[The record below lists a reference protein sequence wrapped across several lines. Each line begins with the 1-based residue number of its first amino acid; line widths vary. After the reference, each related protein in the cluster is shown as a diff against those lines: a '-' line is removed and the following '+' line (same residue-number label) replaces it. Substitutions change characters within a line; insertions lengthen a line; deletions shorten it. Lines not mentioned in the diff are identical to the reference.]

1 MTVALERGEWSAARP
16 CRTLPPVK
24 TRYPFYRRLGGFQ
37 GRSGRAENLVPTGIR
52 SRTDQPIAHSLH
64 RLSYP
69 AHTRIKY
76 YPKCHNAYHDL
87 GTLLTPLAIT
97 QGLAYTLVWII
108 FAIMTV
114 CLFLIPLLY
123 TSNKTELQSVRTFFY
138 WIVPSLHNIQITVA
152 NLQLVN

>member
-1 MTVALERGEWSAARP
+1 
-16 CRTLPPVK
+16 
-24 TRYPFYRRLGGFQ
+24 
-37 GRSGRAENLVPTGIR
+37 
-52 SRTDQPIAHSLH
+52 
-64 RLSYP
+64 
-69 AHTRIKY
+69 
-76 YPKCHNAYHDL
+76 L